1 MNNLFNNKDI
11 NLSLIGIPILL
22 SISICLYVF
31 SDVTQSIKVLKSIY
45 ENAALQLE
53 NVFEF
58 GGFLIFVFLVLISL
72 MPTASKKITI
82 AIDAMGGDNSPD
94 KTIHGLSLFLKEKKS
109 DDVFFNLFGDEP
121 KIIDKIKKYSIKK
134 DFYK

>member
-53 NVFEF
+53 NVFEI

-72 MPTASKKITI
+72 MPTASKKINI
-82 AIDAMGGDNSPD
+82 ADRQPKNCV
-94 KTIHGLSLFLKEKKS
+94 KK
-109 DDVFFNLFGDEP
+109 
-121 KIIDKIKKYSIKK
+121 
-134 DFYK
+134 

>member
-53 NVFEF
+53 NVFEI

-72 MPTASKKITI
+72 MPTASKKINI
-82 AIDAMGGDNSPD
+82 ADRPKFNNIAWCGMMFAAGMGAS
-94 KTIHGLSLFLKEKKS
+94 ILFLS
-109 DDVFFNLFGDEP
+109 PL
-121 KIIDKIKKYSIKK
+121 
-134 DFYK
+134 